1 MVEQGRHAI
10 DVIARETGFG
20 SRDAPRKFAVT
31 FALTSAQ
38 LREELTELRD
48 NIFNMWLSNR

>member
-1 MVEQGRHAI
+1 
-10 DVIARETGFG
+10 
-20 SRDAPRKFAVT
+20 VT
-31 FALTSAQ
+31 FALTSVQ

>member
-31 FALTSAQ
+31 FALTSVQ